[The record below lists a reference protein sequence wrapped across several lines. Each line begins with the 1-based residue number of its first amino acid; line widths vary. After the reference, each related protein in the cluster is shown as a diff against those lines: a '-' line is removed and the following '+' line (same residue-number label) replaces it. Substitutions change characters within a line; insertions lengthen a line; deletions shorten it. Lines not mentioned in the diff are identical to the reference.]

1 MGVRRSNIFRAR
13 PFVVRSLLSKLR
25 FIEHPDTTALAARL
39 AAEFP
44 RLDLG
49 QRVAEVRSAV
59 RGRIVFTTS
68 FGIEDQ
74 AIAHAIFTQ
83 DLAID
88 VVTLDTGRLF
98 PQTCELWAEIERRY
112 CRRICGVYPERQDL
126 EALVARQGV
135 NGFYGSLDARQR
147 QA

>member
-1 MGVRRSNIFRAR
+1 MGGRRSSIFRAR
-13 PFVVRSLLSKLR
+13 PFVVRSLLSKLLL
-25 FIEHPDTTALAARL
+25 IQHPDTTALAARL

-49 QRVAEVRSAV
+49 ERVAEVRSAV

-74 AIAHAIFTQ
+74 AIAHAVFTQ

-88 VVTLDTGRLF
+88 VVTLDPWLLF
-98 PQTCELWAEIERRY
+98 SHAY
-112 CRRICGVYPERQDL
+112 
-126 EALVARQGV
+126 
-135 NGFYGSLDARQR
+135 
-147 QA
+147 